1 MQAALR
7 KADEEVWQH
16 LPSRSPWM
24 RMTHAMPLLL
34 QMKLISRCVS
44 TYGGGIHNFS
54 CKNFWDQGSICWIWF
69 FHESQNQGGV
79 GERPPDTHPF
89 WVTMDLVDTVP
100 TMAIFSRPY
109 QFCILQPTSSILRTL
124 PRKAAPYER
133 SLGTQ
138 CQESNESPPVTEP
151 IIFLLLLWHMTPN
164 LVS

>member
-1 MQAALR
+1 MKAALR

-24 RMTHAMPLLL
+24 RMKRCLCYCKWNL
-34 QMKLISRCVS
+34 SRCVS
-44 TYGGGIHNFS
+44 TYGGGIRNFS